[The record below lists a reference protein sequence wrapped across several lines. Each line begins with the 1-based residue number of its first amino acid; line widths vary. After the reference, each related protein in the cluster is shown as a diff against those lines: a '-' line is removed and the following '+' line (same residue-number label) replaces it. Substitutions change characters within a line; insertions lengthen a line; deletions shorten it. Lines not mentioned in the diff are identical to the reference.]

1 MVTPGIYKQM
11 LATRP
16 EKQIAGDWFL
26 VPAAQNLHW
35 RWMVLK
41 SAFLTCKQKVKPGD
55 SSTDNLE
62 ALVEAAK
69 TLWTRMKRGK
79 VIIDGRARPMNGE
92 VAMLFRDDTL
102 NSTERILLR
111 SYFNTTNNIAGCQ
124 ALRKKIGHILF
135 GMRIVYGPNP
145 IFVTVSPNRR
155 HSGLLY
161 KLHRVRRNDTGVGGD
176 DDISLSLIHI

>member
-1 MVTPGIYKQM
+1 M
-11 LATRP
+11 
-16 EKQIAGDWFL
+16 
-26 VPAAQNLHW
+26 
-35 RWMVLK
+35 
-41 SAFLTCKQKVKPGD
+41 KPGD
-55 SSTDNLE
+55 TLTQNLE
-62 ALVEAAK
+62 ALIEAAK
-69 TLWTRMKRGK
+69 TLWKRMKSGK
-79 VIIDGRARPMNGE
+79 VVVDGRTRAMNGE

-135 GMRIVYGPNP
+135 GMRIVYGPTP

-161 KLHRVRRNDTGVGGD
+161 KLQRLRRNDSGVTGSD
-176 DDISLSLIHI
+176 PISQQRRRWCSPDEPNIFVQGLLTSPEEVY